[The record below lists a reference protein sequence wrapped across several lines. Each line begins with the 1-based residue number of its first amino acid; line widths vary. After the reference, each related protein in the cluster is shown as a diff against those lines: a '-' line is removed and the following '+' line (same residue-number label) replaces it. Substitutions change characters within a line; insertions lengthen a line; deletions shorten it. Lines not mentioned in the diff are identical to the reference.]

1 MRQFITKA
9 GKTLAP
15 RSDCCQAFR
24 QLVRLMKSEILQNAE
39 KQEIGV
45 DRQSAEKIWGP
56 LSQDL
61 FEGKIRRTACL
72 KRFSRSRA
80 Q

>member
-1 MRQFITKA
+1 MRQFVTKA

-15 RSDCCQAFR
+15 RSDCCQVFR

-45 DRQSAEKIWGP
+45 DRQSAERKMGSLEPGP
-56 LSQDL
+56 VRKEKLD
-61 FEGKIRRTACL
+61 APP
-72 KRFSRSRA
+72 A
-80 Q
+80 